1 MKEIY
6 KNPYGTWHVT
16 TEGDIEGKSIRDLG
30 TFTGYVDEIALHLA
44 DKCLYSLTFEKVQ
57 PISEYIPKKREVNVQ
72 FDIESGTWENLD
84 INEIKDAFSDR
95 PVEITNSNYFASFKI
110 ISHRMPEN
118 VKQNALDKLTEEE
131 KEALGLI

>member
-57 PISEYIPKKREVNVQ
+57 PVSEYIPKKREVNVQ

-110 ISHRMPEN
+110 ISHKIPEN
-118 VKQNALDKLTEEE
+118 IKQNALDKLTEEE

>member
-6 KNPYGTWHVT
+6 KDVYGTWIVK
-16 TEGDIEGKSIRDLG
+16 TEGDVEGRSMRTLG

-44 DKCLYSLTFEKVQ
+44 DKCLYSLTFEKLQ
-57 PISEYIPKKREVNVQ
+57 PVSEYIPKKGEVNVQ

-84 INEIKDAFSDR
+84 INEIKNAFSNR

-110 ISHRMPEN
+110 ISTKN
-118 VKQNALDKLTEEE
+118 SDIVKQSALNKLTEEE
-131 KEALGLI
+131 KQALGLI

>member
-57 PISEYIPKKREVNVQ
+57 PVSEYIPKKREVNVQ

-110 ISHRMPEN
+110 ISHKIPEN
-118 VKQNALDKLTEEE
+118 VKKTALNKLTEEE